1 MEILPK
7 FVYLTKS
14 KLNIK
19 DRKDMKINIGACKK
33 RKFRGNIDCGKKIK
47 EIDRNLKKNME
58 ILNETLR
65 DVCYLNYLL

>member
-19 DRKDMKINIGACKK
+19 YRKDMKINIGACKK
-33 RKFRGNIDCGKKIK
+33 RKFRGNIEDIM
-47 EIDRNLKKNME
+47 D
-58 ILNETLR
+58 ILVLELEEVTLR
-65 DVCYLNYLL
+65 NH

>member
-19 DRKDMKINIGACKK
+19 YRKDMKINIGACKK
-33 RKFRGNIDCGKKIK
+33 RKFRRNIEDIM
-47 EIDRNLKKNME
+47 D
-58 ILNETLR
+58 ILVL
-65 DVCYLNYLL
+65 D